1 VDLQIEGDV
10 FVDESSRLIYATD
23 ASAYREKPLKVVLPA
38 GKNDI
43 ISLVKYAG
51 ATHESLIPRGAGT
64 SLAGQVVGNG
74 IVVDT
79 TRYMNKIL
87 EINAKEKWVRVEPG
101 VIRDELNL
109 KLKEHNLFFAPETST
124 SNRCVIGGMIG
135 NNASGLHSLIYG
147 TTREHLLSVKAI
159 LSDGSEA
166 EFQNLSSSEF
176 KEKCQLNS
184 REGDIYRHISDLLS
198 KEKNQKKIEDEFPD
212 SSIVRRNTGYAL
224 DELIDNEVFSANKS
238 RKFNFSKLIAGSEG
252 TLAFIIEAKLGLTNL
267 PPDNKALICVHL
279 DSVMDAIRAN
289 LIALKYKPGAV
300 ELMDDKILELS
311 KKNIEQQK
319 NRFFIKGDPGALL
332 MIEFA
337 RDNMEEIVE
346 LKEKMVGEM
355 VQAGLG
361 YHFPMMTGNDIQRVW
376 NLRKAGLGVLSN
388 MPGDAK
394 SVSVTED
401 TSVNPQ
407 QLEAYIGEFNQLL
420 KKYKLECVYHAHIS
434 VGELHLRPILNL
446 KDTEDVK
453 MFRTIALETAK
464 LVKKYKGS
472 LSGEHGDG
480 RLRGEFIPIMV
491 GEEVY
496 QWFID
501 LKRAWDPDTVFN
513 KGKIVETPPM
523 NTFLRYEPGKQSA
536 EIETILDFSEVGGI
550 LRAAEKC
557 NGSGD
562 CRKTE
567 IIGGAMCP
575 SYMATRNE
583 SATTRARANLLREFI
598 TKGGKENPFNHPE
611 VYKVL
616 DLCLSC
622 KACKAECPSNV
633 DMAKLKA
640 EFLQHYYD
648 KNGIPLRNRMIAYI
662 TSINK
667 ISILVPRLFNY
678 FVRNPFFSYLIKRM
692 AGFAKKRSIP
702 LLGLQSLHR
711 YIRKNRKKINTG
723 LKQTS
728 REVVLFIDEF
738 TNYNDTEIGIKTI
751 KLLNRL
757 GYKVITPRAVE
768 SGRTFI
774 SKGLLRTAR
783 KKAIKNIEIFSDI
796 VNEDRVLIGIEPS
809 AILSFRDEY
818 PDLVRGDLK
827 IKAKRLSKHAFM
839 LEEFIGREFEKGNI
853 KSDQFTDRAL
863 KIKLHGHCQQKAIA
877 SVSSTVKA
885 LSIPVNYSIEE
896 IPSGCCGM
904 AGSFGYEKEHY
915 DVSIKVG
922 ELVLFPAIR
931 NSAAETVFVAP
942 GTSCRHQIMDGTGK
956 IALHPAEV
964 LYDAVLTQGIDE
976 VV

>member
-1 VDLQIEGDV
+1 MDLQINGDV
-10 FVDESSRLIYATD
+10 YVDESSRLIYATD
-23 ASAYREKPLKVVLPA
+23 ASAYREKPLKVVLPVD
-38 GKNDI
+38 KHDI
-43 ISLVKYAG
+43 ISLVKYANE
-51 ATHESLIPRGAGT
+51 HKLSLIPRGAGT
-64 SLAGQVVGNG
+64 SLAGQVVGDG

-87 EINAKEKWVRVEPG
+87 EINREEKWVRLEPG
-101 VIRDELNL
+101 VILDELNL
-109 KLKEHNLFFAPETST
+109 MLKKDKLFFAPETST

-135 NNASGLHSLIYG
+135 NNSSGLHSLIYG
-147 TTREHLLSVKAI
+147 TTREHLLAVKAI
-159 LSDGSEA
+159 LSDGSEV
-166 EFQNLSSSEF
+166 EF
-176 KEKCQLNS
+176 KELSAGEFEEKCRLNS
-184 REGDIYRHISDLLS
+184 LEGRIYRHIKALLS
-198 KEKNQKKIEDEFPD
+198 EKKNREKIIEEFPHPAV
-212 SSIVRRNTGYAL
+212 VRRNTGYAL
-224 DELIDNEVFSANKS
+224 DELINNELFVNNTK

-252 TLAFIIEAKLGLTNL
+252 TLAFITEAKLGLTVL
-267 PPDNKALICVHL
+267 PPENKALVCVHL
-279 DSVMDAIRAN
+279 NSVMEAIRAN

-319 NRFFIKGDPGALL
+319 NRFFIKGNPGALL

-337 RDNMEEIVE
+337 RDTMEEII
-346 LKEKMVGEM
+346 KISDEM
-355 VQAGLG
+355 VDEMSRSGLG
-361 YHFPMMTGNDIQRVW
+361 YHFPLIAGEDIRKVW

-388 MPGDAK
+388 LPGDARP
-394 SVSVTED
+394 VSVTED
-401 TSVNPQ
+401 TSVIPQ
-407 QLEAYIGEFNQLL
+407 QLEAYITDFNKLL
-420 KKYKLECVYHAHIS
+420 KKYNLECVYHAHIS

-446 KDTEDVK
+446 KDEDDVK
-453 MFRTIALETAK
+453 MFRTIAFETAK
-464 LVKKYKGS
+464 LVKKYRGS

-480 RLRGEFIPIMV
+480 RLRGEFIPVMAGNEI
-491 GEEVY
+491 Y

-501 LKRAWDPDTVFN
+501 LKRVWDPLSLFN
-513 KGKIVETPPM
+513 KGKIVDSLPM
-523 NTFLRYEPGKQSA
+523 NTFLRYEPGRQTPD
-536 EIETILDFSEVGGI
+536 IETIFDFSDTGGI

-567 IIGGAMCP
+567 ITGGGMCP

-598 TKGGKENPFNHPE
+598 TKGGRDNPFNHPE
-611 VYKVL
+611 VYEVL

-648 KNGIPLRNRMIAYI
+648 KNGILLRSRMIAYI

-667 ISILVPRLFNY
+667 IGILVPRLFN
-678 FVRNPFFSYLIKRM
+678 FFLRNRFFSTLIKKLS
-692 AGFAKKRSIP
+692 GFAEKRSIP
-702 LLGLQSLHR
+702 LLNRQSLHS
-711 YIRKNRKKINTG
+711 YLRKNKKNINIA
-723 LKQTS
+723 LKADS
-728 REVVLFIDEF
+728 PEVVLFIDEF

-751 KLLNRL
+751 KLLNKL
-757 GYKVITPRAVE
+757 GYRVLTPRAAE

-783 KKAIKNIEIFSDI
+783 KKAIKNITLFSEL
-796 VNEDRVLIGIEPS
+796 VGENRVLIGTEPS

-818 PDLVRGDLK
+818 PDLVRGSLQE
-827 IKAKRLSKHAFM
+827 KAKALSKNVFM
-839 LEEFIGREFEKGNI
+839 LEEFICREFEKGMI
-853 KSDQFTDRAL
+853 KTEQFTNKSL

-877 SVSSTVKA
+877 SVASTVQA
-885 LSIPVNYSIEE
+885 LSIPCNYSIEE

-915 DVSIKVG
+915 DVSMKVG

-931 NSAAETVFVAP
+931 NSSAETVFVAP
-942 GTSCRHQIMDGTGK
+942 GTSCRHQILDGTGK
-956 IALHPAEV
+956 RALHPAEV
-964 LYDAVLTQGIDE
+964 LFEALGGNTG
-976 VV
+976 